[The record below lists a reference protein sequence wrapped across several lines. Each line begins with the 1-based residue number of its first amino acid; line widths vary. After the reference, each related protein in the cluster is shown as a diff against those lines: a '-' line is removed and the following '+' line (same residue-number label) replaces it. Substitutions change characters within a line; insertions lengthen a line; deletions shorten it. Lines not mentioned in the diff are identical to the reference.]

1 MKNGLK
7 NNLLKI
13 VSLFIVIFLTFACHL
28 KNSSKQN
35 EYEKWWL
42 DPNTLPEWAQPGKVR
57 CSRWDGGPIEA
68 EKGRLSGWP
77 FWEEGDPEGVL
88 KTTDDFYDLKTIE
101 WIKRAGFNWVW
112 ITWSNGFSHE
122 TESKQWEILLPYIKE
137 CHRNGIKVTAY
148 LSGANMFK
156 EDMLKYVPGSKEW
169 WKIDSNGEPVPYGSA
184 NYNKYGITRYMANI
198 QHPDWLPYQRVRIR
212 KALEAGIDGF
222 WVDNIGT
229 YRWSFGIK
237 QLTDLIMEESK
248 RSGVTPVVNF
258 NLHRGSLVLG
268 RYMNSL
274 ATEDGLKPGI
284 YNGNLKNRVED
295 LTITAREKNY
305 SIAEMADTFVC
316 NIGLLKYLN
325 AVSEGWRSI
334 CLENG
339 VRDIESNRLTDYMTP
354 ELWQLSLAECQMY
367 QSSQVPFIEG
377 IFARDLS
384 VNNNKAFECLDA
396 IGSYNRFFDQNSQYF
411 SNPVTVASIAVIG
424 QSNGSSGIQEDKLI
438 TYLNRLST
446 FDIQYDVLLD
456 IDISGTALSRYK
468 IIALMDWIEIN
479 EIQAACLKQWVLNG
493 GTLLVY
499 GDKSDRVQML
509 QIKIKDEVQTLGK
522 GKIYFSDKNPSPN
535 ELSEEFKTLE
545 TDDEIV
551 QINAPYYILHHTV
564 KQQKESRAIVHL
576 INYSQQITSGI
587 EIVCKTSSNKALV
600 LSPDLDTQQI
610 IEGLELS
617 DDRIK
622 FRLPEIKIYY
632 IVVLLN

>member
-1 MKNGLK
+1 MKK

-13 VSLFIVIFLTFACHL
+13 VLLYIVLLLTFACNL
-28 KNSSKQN
+28 ENTSRQN
-35 EYEKWWL
+35 ECEKWWL
-42 DPNTLPEWAQPGKVR
+42 DPNTLPEWAQSGKVR

-77 FWEEGDPEGVL
+77 YWEEGDPKGVL
-88 KTTDDFYDLKTIE
+88 KTTDDFYDEKTIE

-112 ITWSNGFSHE
+112 VTWSNGFSHE
-122 TESKQWEILLPYIKE
+122 TESRQWEILVPYIEE

-148 LSGANMFK
+148 LSGANIFK

-169 WKIDSNGEPVPYGSA
+169 WKLDSNGEPVPYSSA
-184 NYNKYGITRYMANI
+184 NYNKYGITRYMANV
-198 QHPDWLPYQRVRIR
+198 QHPDWLPYQRTRIR

-229 YRWSFGIK
+229 YRWSYGIK
-237 QLTDLIMEESK
+237 QLVDLIMEESK
-248 RSGVTPVVNF
+248 RYGVTPVVNF

-284 YNGNLKNRVED
+284 YNINLINRIED
-295 LTITAREKNY
+295 STITANEKNY
-305 SIAEMADTFVC
+305 SIVEMTDTFVC

-325 AVSEGWRSI
+325 AISEGWRSI

-354 ELWQLSLAECQMY
+354 ELWQLSLAECQMF
-367 QSSQVPFIEG
+367 QGCQVPFVEG

-384 VNNNKAFECLDA
+384 NNNNTAFECLDA
-396 IGSYNRFFDQNSQYF
+396 IGSYNKFFNQNSQYF
-411 SNPVTVASIAVIG
+411 SNSVSVADIAVIG
-424 QSNGSSGIQEDKLI
+424 QTKGELQEDKLI

-456 IDISGTALSRYK
+456 IDFSETALSMYK
-468 IIALMDWIEIN
+468 IIALMDRIEIN

-493 GTLLVY
+493 GTLMVY

-509 QIKIKDEVQTLGK
+509 QINIKDEVQTLGK
-522 GKIYFSDKNPSPN
+522 GQIFFSDKNPSPK
-535 ELSEEFKTLE
+535 ELSEELKSLE
-545 TDDEIV
+545 ADDEIV
-551 QINAPYYILHHTV
+551 QLNAPYYILHHTI
-564 KQQKESRAIVHL
+564 KQQKESRTVIHV

-587 EIVCKTSSNKALV
+587 EMICRTASKNVLV
-600 LSPDLDTQQI
+600 LSPDFEKQQI

-622 FRLPEIKIYY
+622 FRLPDIKTYY
-632 IVVLLN
+632 IVVM